1 MDKDKPLSID
11 VLKQFEPV
19 STLSDERLTELAGL
33 TFMESLN
40 LGVSL
45 FSEGDID
52 GQTVYLVEGDVQLSS
67 SDGTIDVVITAG
79 SDQSKFPLDDSQPR
93 QVSCVAMTQ
102 VKVLRLDNSVLD
114 YMMTWDQLAVSE
126 SAPEVIEED
135 KQDSVVEIPAEEKE
149 AEQKKTQQQKTEE
162 KKQLP
167 QELKEAPADG
177 DKGWIRKMRHIM
189 AFKAMPPA
197 NIKPLLEKMQSL
209 DVKAGDVIVKQGDP
223 GNYYYVLTE
232 GQARVTRTIELA
244 KLDAGTSFG
253 EEALIAESKRNAS
266 VTMTT
271 DGNIMRLS
279 KKDFDELLKEPL
291 VERIAPD
298 DARVATLNKKAV
310 WLDVRHAKEHH
321 FSHLPKAI
329 NIPLHELRMRV
340 EELDKNTH
348 YICYCGTGKRSS
360 AAAFLLRQN
369 GFNASVLNG
378 GVQTMAK
385 DLVKG

>member
-1 MDKDKPLSID
+1 MDENKPLSIE
-11 VLKQFEPV
+11 VLKQFEPI
-19 STLSDERLTELAGL
+19 STLSDERLAELAGL

-52 GQTVYLVEGDVQLSS
+52 GQTVYLVEGDVQLTS
-67 SDGTIDVVITAG
+67 SDGSIDVVIAAG
-79 SDQSKFPLDDSQPR
+79 SDQAQFPLDDSQPR
-93 QVSCVAMTQ
+93 QVSCVAMTR
-102 VKVLRLDNSVLD
+102 VKILRIDNSVLD

-126 SAPEVIEED
+126 NAPEVIH
-135 KQDSVVEIPAEEKE
+135 QDEPAAEIKTKAAKAE
-149 AEQKKTQQQKTEE
+149 AEPQTQAAKAGQ
-162 KKQLP
+162 P
-167 QELKEAPADG
+167 QEFKEAPADG
-177 DKGWIRKMRHIM
+177 DKSWIRKMRHIM
-189 AFKAMPPA
+189 AFKSMPPA
-197 NIKPLLEKMQSL
+197 NIRPLLEKMESI
-209 DVKAGDVIVKQGDP
+209 DVKKGDVIVKQGDP

-279 KKDFDELLKEPL
+279 KEDFDELLKEPL

-298 DARVATLNKKAV
+298 DARVKTLNKKAV

-329 NIPLHELRMRV
+329 NIPLHELRMRL
-340 EELDKNTH
+340 EELDKDAH

-369 GFNASVLNG
+369 GYNASVLNG

-385 DLVKG
+385 DLVK